1 MNTENQKILAA
12 VALKILRPLAR
23 IMLRNG
29 VACGSFEE
37 LVRKAYVDECF
48 SEAKVQGQKATV
60 SSVSAQTGLSRKEVK
75 RLAELKHA
83 DQSGDSKRYNRAI
96 RVISGWLN
104 DRRFSSTEN
113 VALPLSIED
122 GDRSFAQLVKDYS
135 GDIPTVAMLKALESA
150 GCIETRNGNIHLI
163 KHAYVPGNDSTE
175 ILNILGTDTNE
186 LINTIDHNL
195 TCGSGDRY
203 FQRKVSNYNL
213 KLEAIPEFRKY
224 LRTHSQALLENLDG
238 WLSQNES
245 KNGESDSRYV
255 SLAVFYHEQDPNR
268 EDLS

>member
-1 MNTENQKILAA
+1 MNTDTQTILAS

-23 IMLRNG
+23 VMLRNG

-48 SEAKVQGQKATV
+48 SEAAIKGQKASV
-60 SSVSAQTGLSRKEVK
+60 SSVSALTGLSRKEVK
-75 RLAELKHA
+75 RLAEIEKPQES
-83 DQSGDSKRYNRAI
+83 DDGKRYNRAV

-104 DRRFSSTEN
+104 DRRFSSNEN
-113 VALPLSIED
+113 VALPLSLED
-122 GDRSFAQLVKDYS
+122 GDSSFAQLVKDYS
-135 GDIPTVAMLKALESA
+135 GDIPTVAMLKSLQAA
-150 GCIETRNGNIHLI
+150 GCVESRNGSVHLI

-195 TCGSGDRY
+195 TCKTEDRY
-203 FQRKVSNYNL
+203 FQRKVSNHKL

-224 LRTHSQALLENLDG
+224 LRTHSQVLLENLDS
-238 WLSQNES
+238 WLSENES
-245 KNGESDSRYV
+245 HDDEAESRYV
-255 SLAVFYHEQDPNR
+255 SLSVFYYEQDPDR
-268 EDLS
+268 EDKS

>member
-1 MNTENQKILAA
+1 MNTENQTILAS

-23 IMLRNG
+23 VMLRNG

-48 SEAKVQGQKATV
+48 SQAALQGQKPSV

-75 RLAELKHA
+75 RLVEIENPQES
-83 DQSGDSKRYNRAI
+83 DDGKRYNRAI

-104 DRRFSSTEN
+104 DRRFSTDEN
-113 VALPLSIED
+113 IALPLSIED
-122 GDRSFAQLVKDYS
+122 GDRSFARLVKDYS
-135 GDIPTVAMLKALESA
+135 GDIPTVAMLKSLETA
-150 GCIETRNGNIHLI
+150 GCVENRDGDVHLI

-195 TCGSGDRY
+195 TCGNDDRY
-203 FQRKVSNYNL
+203 FQRKVSNHKL
-213 KLEAIPEFRKY
+213 KLAAIPEFRKY
-224 LRTHSQALLENLDG
+224 LRTHSQALLENLDS
-238 WLSQNES
+238 WLSAHES
-245 KNGESDSRYV
+245 HNDGADSRYV
-255 SLAVFYHEQDPNR
+255 SLSVFYYEQDPDR
-268 EDLS
+268 EDKS